1 MVSATFVEGTWLLG
15 VGDLLGSIGR
25 LRPLAVMCDK
35 TTVAPGEVEDDMYRA
50 RRGADVSLEVDSG
63 GTSDVRSWERRRSWK
78 RRIGWDLLVVT
89 RQRLMCTDVSME
101 MDRSCSRYQSRG
113 DSEAALRCPGDLT
126 RPHRSFF
133 FFLGKDTS
141 GGIVVAVSVW
151 FSLLPR
157 NVVIGAA
164 EASVI
169 PLQEGPLTVFGI
181 SCPSMARRQN
191 LLWQYHAQL
200 KEDGST
206 RGRML
211 TSQREASRT
220 SRSMRAVE
228 SCRVLCSGTGTVVF

>member
-133 FFLGKDTS
+133 FFLGKEHLWWHLS
-141 GGIVVAVSVW
+141 
-151 FSLLPR
+151 SLCPFGFLYFLGMSLSEQRKPR
-157 NVVIGAA
+157 SFRCKKA
-164 EASVI
+164 
-169 PLQEGPLTVFGI
+169 
-181 SCPSMARRQN
+181 
-191 LLWQYHAQL
+191 H
-200 KEDGST
+200 
-206 RGRML
+206 
-211 TSQREASRT
+211 
-220 SRSMRAVE
+220 
-228 SCRVLCSGTGTVVF
+228 